1 MNATKKA
8 RELVGQKV
16 KVWINGK
23 FVQRVLREDQDGF
36 YIRFEN
42 ERTPVKAKLHSSL
55 VEFAALDK
63 KSRAAVEKVKGSR
76 TAESQQQQNHSQ
88 AKEAVALEEQDTP
101 ERSDQPTSEHDE
113 KSSFFQYQTSET
125 ISELVGVPP

>member
-23 FVQRVLREDQDGF
+23 YVQRVLCEDQDGF

-63 KSRAAVEKVKGSR
+63 KSRAAVERVKESR
-76 TAESQQQQNHSQ
+76 TVDPQQQQDHSQ
-88 AKEAVALEEQDTP
+88 EKEAVALEKQETP
-101 ERSDQPTSEHDE
+101 ERSDQPTSAHDE
-113 KSSFFQYQTSET
+113 KPSFFRYQTSET
-125 ISELVGVPP
+125 INELIGVPP